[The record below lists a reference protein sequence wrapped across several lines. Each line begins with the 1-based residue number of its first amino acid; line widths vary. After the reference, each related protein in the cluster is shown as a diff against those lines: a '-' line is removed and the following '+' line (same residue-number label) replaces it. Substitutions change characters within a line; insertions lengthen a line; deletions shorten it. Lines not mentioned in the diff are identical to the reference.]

1 MSKIITQK
9 AEENK
14 HISERIKNFMKRF
27 DVSSALKSSNA
38 LKVKGFAVIEI
49 FQYIFTLVFTHR
61 SMYMDSRKENAP
73 FGKDTVYRFLNAA
86 QINWLKFTTILSSK
100 IIREAIN
107 PLTSEKRENVLII
120 DDSIFER
127 NRSKKV
133 ELLARVFDHAKHRFT
148 YGFRM
153 LTLGWSDGNTFIPI
167 NSILL
172 SSENDKS
179 IVNPS
184 EAADKR
190 TNAYKRRK
198 LSRTKATDAMITLI
212 SEAKSACIKAS
223 YVLFDSW
230 FTSPDTICKVKN
242 LGYDIIAMV
251 KKSSKV
257 FYEYNGKMMSVCD
270 IYKSK
275 PKRRGRS
282 KYLLSADITVE
293 KNDTRIPAKLVFVR
307 NRSNRSDYLCLISTD
322 VSLSEEEIIR
332 IYGKRWSIEV
342 FFKVCKSYLR
352 LSKECRSL
360 SYDAMTAHT
369 AIVFTRYMMLAV
381 SKRESD
387 DPRSMGELFM
397 CCTDELTDISLV
409 QAFNLL
415 MELFISTANEV
426 LTISE
431 QEIND
436 FVEKIFA
443 SIPEIFKIKF
453 KTA

>member
-1 MSKIITQK
+1 
-9 AEENK
+9 
-14 HISERIKNFMKRF
+14 
-27 DVSSALKSSNA
+27 
-38 LKVKGFAVIEI
+38 
-49 FQYIFTLVFTHR
+49 
-61 SMYMDSRKENAP
+61 
-73 FGKDTVYRFLNAA
+73 
-86 QINWLKFTTILSSK
+86 
-100 IIREAIN
+100 
-107 PLTSEKRENVLII
+107 
-120 DDSIFER
+120 
-127 NRSKKV
+127 
-133 ELLARVFDHAKHRFT
+133 
-148 YGFRM
+148 
-153 LTLGWSDGNTFIPI
+153 
-167 NSILL
+167 
-172 SSENDKS
+172 
-179 IVNPS
+179 
-184 EAADKR
+184 
-190 TNAYKRRK
+190 
-198 LSRTKATDAMITLI
+198 
-212 SEAKSACIKAS
+212 
-223 YVLFDSW
+223 
-230 FTSPDTICKVKN
+230 
-242 LGYDIIAMV
+242 
-251 KKSSKV
+251 
-257 FYEYNGKMMSVCD
+257 MMSVCD

-360 SYDAMTAHT
+360 SYDAMIAHT

-387 DPRSMGELFM
+387 DPRSLGELFM

-436 FVEKIFA
+436 FVEKFLA
-443 SIPEIFKIKF
+443 SIPEIFKLKF
-453 KTA
+453 KTS